1 MLTRVQSDTDVYV
14 TTILY
19 LHYNYIVI
27 TSGHNSMLIDHNVRF
42 SCSAIVHHTLEWGD
56 SSLYNTLAIVK
67 LINYEIHGLQNMH
80 TMFVRLKIGIT

>member
-27 TSGHNSMLIDHNVRF
+27 ASGHNGMRIIDHNVWF
-42 SCSAIVHHTLEWGD
+42 SCSTIVHHTLEWGD
-56 SSLYNTLAIVK
+56 SSLYNTLTIVK
-67 LINYEIHGLQNMH
+67 LINYEMRGEQNMH
-80 TMFVRLKIGIT
+80 KYNVCTT